1 LHQQCKPSMKALMSK
16 PFDAVLYQDDDDAK
30 LLVMEWLNSRGHN
43 ILVNPDQ
50 YGIDLIGIDRS
61 DRPCAWEVEVKHNW
75 KGHEFPFDTVHY
87 SVRKRKFVQPDVK
100 TWFITLNHERTRAV
114 VFSHKHFMEGR
125 LVQKSTIYT
134 QDEWFVE
141 VPVRQG
147 IFIDLNEEG
156 L

>member
-1 LHQQCKPSMKALMSK
+1 MRLHQMSK
-16 PFDAVLYQDDDDAK
+16 PFSEELYESDDSAK
-30 LLVMEWLNSRGHN
+30 HLVIAWLRSRGHE
-43 ILVNPDQ
+43 IDVNPDQ
-50 YGIDLIGIDRS
+50 YGIDLVGS
-61 DRPCAWEVEVKHNW
+61 FNGMPSAWEVEVKHNW
-75 KGHEFPFDTVHY
+75 KGDEFPFDTVHY

-141 VPVRQG
+141 IPVRQG
-147 IFIDLNEEG
+147 IFINLKDG
-156 L
+156 GIV